1 MPPPEEFD
9 TAHNLDLDDLT
20 LRPQSDLT
28 DQLHHSP
35 IHTCGRK
42 TPSSP
47 QKQAQESYQEQLQ
60 RDRIE
65 LLGPGQLNN
74 NYFRNAFQL
83 FLTERFSHGPKN
95 SYLVISKKKTCAQQ
109 IQL

>member
-65 LLGPGQLNN
+65 LLGPGQLTII
-74 NYFRNAFQL
+74 FKIIF
-83 FLTERFSHGPKN
+83 ERKICSR
-95 SYLVISKKKTCAQQ
+95 SKE
-109 IQL
+109 